1 MRPAHPSYKPSARQL
16 QAELDALRLGKTGP
30 ADEGSGE
37 NGSRPSDNCKQKT
50 VLVTL
55 EVAEDVADAIRK
67 GAARSVELMRRAV
80 EHGHALYDDL
90 EQGGDRISHPASK
103 YLIVSA
109 REAGETL
116 SRLERALPLE
126 RNEEPGE
133 ELIRRVM
140 M

>member
-67 GAARSVELMRRAV
+67 GAARSVELAPLAAFAAAERP
-80 EHGHALYDDL
+80 
-90 EQGGDRISHPASK
+90 EQSVPPEQLA
-103 YLIVSA
+103 
-109 REAGETL
+109 
-116 SRLERALPLE
+116 
-126 RNEEPGE
+126 
-133 ELIRRVM
+133 
-140 M
+140 